1 MVIATKDV
9 PWQYEQTKLFE
20 SWTWD
25 TQHFKATIFSEG
37 KESAIFNW
45 RVEDYTRTRSGKELA
60 SGQCMNYADAKDSA
74 LEIVGKSYP
83 PTLQYKRFAGSLA
96 TSFYIGTG
104 EYIDFGEFE
113 SHKVNLYCREKASDP
128 TMKIFTGAL
137 ECVHHK
143 IHLTTDSGQVIKIPP
158 RLIFEVRGEFSAT
171 AVKGKTET
179 EKMNERARIYSGDW
193 TQGCTGHPGH
203 VFNTVEHNPTD
214 NWCPIHEK
222 H

>member
-1 MVIATKDV
+1 MGIATEDV
-9 PWQYEQTKLFE
+9 PWQFDQTNLFE

-37 KESAIFNW
+37 KESIIFNW

-60 SGQCMNYADAKDSA
+60 SGQTMDYSDAKDA
-74 LEIVGKSYP
+74 VLEVVGKSYP

-96 TSFYIGTG
+96 TSFLIGTG

-113 SHKVNLYCREKASDP
+113 SHKVNLHCKENVNDP
-128 TMKIFTGAL
+128 TMKIFSGTL

-143 IHLTTDSGQVIKIPP
+143 IHITTDSGQVIKIPP
-158 RLIFEVRGEFSAT
+158 RLIFEVRGEFSST
-171 AVKGKTET
+171 PIKGKTDT
-179 EKMNERARIYSGDW
+179 EKRNERARIYEGKWS
-193 TQGCTGHPGH
+193 QGCTGHAGYMP
-203 VFNTVEHNPTD
+203 NTVEHNPTD
-214 NWCPIHEK
+214 LLCPIHEN